1 MMYATI
7 ERVQVFRNPFR
18 TSRRSVTPRFLAIIA
33 LIVIGA
39 LTVTAPKFMKRSD
52 ISPSIKTILVSLH
65 AVSVVLVPFIVLT
78 LLNTLLVLALKKN
91 TMPMHMLKDSQAH
104 QTLLVARN
112 KTERKVTIMVT
123 VIITS
128 FIVCNTP
135 SAILHVQMFFHEENL
150 TDAMFFCISNSLV
163 ITGKVLNFVLFCMSS
178 DHFRALL
185 RMQLQSAFECS
196 SITRRSSCRSATK
209 TFSIP
214 LHDL

>member
-1 MMYATI
+1 MY
-7 ERVQVFRNPFR
+7 
-18 TSRRSVTPRFLAIIA
+18 
-33 LIVIGA
+33 
-39 LTVTAPKFMKRSD
+39 K
-52 ISPSIKTILVSLH
+52 
-65 AVSVVLVPFIVLT
+65 T

-91 TMPMHMLKDSQAH
+91 TMPMHMLKDSQA
-104 QTLLVARN
+104 QQSLLVARN

-128 FIVCNTP
+128 FIICNAP
-135 SAILHVQMFFHEENL
+135 GAILFITRKFNENL
-150 TDAMFFCISNSLV
+150 TNAMIASISNSLV

-185 RMQLQSAFECS
+185 RMQLESLFECS
-196 SITRRSSCRSATK
+196 SITRRSSCRSSTK